1 VFESIREARTANYIE
16 QADEKLCRLLGMS
29 ASRLEWGAPFDH
41 TEALSRVGKLLGQD
55 DQEEELDRLYD
66 ESKPVEEENDPPA
79 GETSEP
85 KEVEEPAEPAE
96 ETSEA
101 MEVEGQVE
109 PVEEPSEAME
119 VEGQVEP
126 VEEPSEAMEAEEQVE
141 PVEETSQVVGVEEE
155 VEAHAEPE
163 GERTVPR
170 LFEGGW

>member
-1 VFESIREARTANYIE
+1 
-16 QADEKLCRLLGMS
+16 MS

-85 KEVEEPAEPAE
+85 KEVEEPTEPAE

-101 MEVEGQVE
+101 MEVEGQVK
-109 PVEEPSEAME
+109 
-119 VEGQVEP
+119 P
-126 VEEPSEAMEAEEQVE
+126 VEEPSEAMEAEEQVK